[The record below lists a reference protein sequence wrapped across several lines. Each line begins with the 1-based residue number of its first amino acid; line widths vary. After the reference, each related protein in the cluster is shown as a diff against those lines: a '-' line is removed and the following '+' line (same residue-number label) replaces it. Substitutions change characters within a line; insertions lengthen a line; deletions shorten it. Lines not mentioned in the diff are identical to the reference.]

1 MKEKRNTECK
11 ELARRYTAGEMTA
24 SEIKSFELHLA
35 GCQACKSLVS
45 EWNGLFSALSAPSVR
60 SIRDPGPDFDRPIMA
75 FVRNML
81 RARAAALAQSEA
93 FAAARAV
100 GTPAARGTSAAGA
113 LSPAATPV
121 PAPRSL
127 WAAALR
133 SKVAWA
139 CSAGTLVAL
148 IFLGVLVRG
157 LTIVLPSG
165 ERQYVNLVTWLVN
178 VLDRGFDWLVV
189 QFMKT
194 IKIGEIFV
202 VVGRALD
209 PIWNSFRVAA
219 RNMDP
224 QFVIIQLLLF
234 TLSLVLLR
242 AVVVSRAAMGT
253 ARKGRCPNVEI
264 ML

>member
-11 ELARRYTAGEMTA
+11 ELSRRYAAGEMTA

-35 GCQACKSLVS
+35 GCRACKMLVS
-45 EWNGLFSALSAPSVR
+45 DWNGLFSALSAPTVR
-60 SIRDPGPDFDRPIMA
+60 AMTDPGPDFDRPIMA
-75 FVRNML
+75 FVRSML
-81 RARAAALAQSEA
+81 EARDAALARAADLAREVVSTS
-93 FAAARAV
+93 AAARI
-100 GTPAARGTSAAGA
+100 PAA
-113 LSPAATPV
+113 
-121 PAPRSL
+121 APGSL

-139 CSAGTLVAL
+139 CCAGTLAAL
-148 IFLGVLVRG
+148 IFLSVLVRG

-165 ERQYVNLVTWLVN
+165 ERQYVSAIAWLVN
-178 VLDRGFDWLVV
+178 VLGRGFDWLVF
-189 QFMKT
+189 QFMQT
-194 IKIGEIFV
+194 IKIGEVFV
-202 VVGRALD
+202 VIGRALD
-209 PIWNSFRVAA
+209 PLWHSFRVAA

-224 QFVIIQLLLF
+224 QFVAIQLLLF

-264 ML
+264 MF